1 MLPDSGS
8 LRASRPSDQVLRSD
22 LAPALTKEDFPHRHL
37 SETHLLQDSGLCEL
51 IVRARRDAPG
61 CFCFF
66 VFLRVDDAR
75 SYSGGVCVILSC
87 EP

>member
-51 IVRARRDAPG
+51 IVRARRRSRL
-61 CFCFF
+61 FLFF